1 MNPRILLLLVA
12 VLAGAGLPARAAD
25 TSECAQRLVS
35 VDRMLAQNPK
45 LPPADLEKAKKKRDQ
60 GEVLMK
66 GGKAKEC
73 RIALRQAEK
82 MLAKGLKK

>member
-1 MNPRILLLLVA
+1 MNPRILLLAALLA
-12 VLAGAGLPARAAD
+12 VVGLSAVAAD
-25 TSECAQRLVS
+25 TSECAQRLAS
-35 VDRMLAQNPK
+35 VDRMLAQSPK

-66 GGKAKEC
+66 GGKVKEC
-73 RIALRQAEK
+73 RIALKQAEK

>member
-1 MNPRILLLLVA
+1 MNPRILLLAALLA
-12 VLAGAGLPARAAD
+12 VVGISAEAAD
-25 TSECAQRLVS
+25 TSECAQRLAS
-35 VDRMLAQNPK
+35 VDRMLAQSPK

-66 GGKAKEC
+66 GGKVKEC
-73 RIALRQAEK
+73 RIALKQAEK

>member
-1 MNPRILLLLVA
+1 MNPRILLLAAILA
-12 VLAGAGLPARAAD
+12 VVGVSAEAAD
-25 TSECAQRLVS
+25 TSECAQRLAS

-45 LPPADLEKAKKKRDQ
+45 LPPADLEKARKKRDQ

-66 GGKAKEC
+66 GGKVKEC
-73 RIALRQAEK
+73 RVALRQAEK